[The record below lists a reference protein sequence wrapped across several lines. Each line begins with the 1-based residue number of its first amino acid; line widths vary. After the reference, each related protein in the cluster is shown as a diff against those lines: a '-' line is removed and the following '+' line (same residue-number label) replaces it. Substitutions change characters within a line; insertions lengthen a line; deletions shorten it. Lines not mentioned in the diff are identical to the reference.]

1 MIIGVSVAYKT
12 GGISPAVKEISKLF
26 SKNDCIK
33 VSFRDRS
40 SVVDMSITL
49 HDIFRAKEVVESLAN
64 ASKNKKA
71 KFCTLVMEGFFGFLT
86 SGAVNTDKSYMI
98 SNSKYDVRFSV
109 LERKSGEK
117 IKLNNIYISVSKFEN
132 SSFHD
137 VVMSTNE
144 VVVATGYIHKLLSGE
159 WHASVKT
166 VPEYKLD
173 ANAYRNY
180 TIKLSQSEP
189 KYLEDGDKIYDMIN
203 RYLDLFIVEG
213 NAVLLKNGN
222 TILKCYD
229 ENRNE
234 YKVLLTK

>member
-1 MIIGVSVAYKT
+1 M
-12 GGISPAVKEISKLF
+12 L
-26 SKNDCIK
+26 
-33 VSFRDRS
+33 R
-40 SVVDMSITL
+40 
-49 HDIFRAKEVVESLAN
+49 
-64 ASKNKKA
+64 
-71 KFCTLVMEGFFGFLT
+71 
-86 SGAVNTDKSYMI
+86 
-98 SNSKYDVRFSV
+98 KYD
-109 LERKSGEK
+109 
-117 IKLNNIYISVSKFEN
+117 
-132 SSFHD
+132 
-137 VVMSTNE
+137 

-189 KYLEDGDKIYDMIN
+189 EYLEDGDKIYDMIN

-234 YKVLLTK
+234 YRVLLTK